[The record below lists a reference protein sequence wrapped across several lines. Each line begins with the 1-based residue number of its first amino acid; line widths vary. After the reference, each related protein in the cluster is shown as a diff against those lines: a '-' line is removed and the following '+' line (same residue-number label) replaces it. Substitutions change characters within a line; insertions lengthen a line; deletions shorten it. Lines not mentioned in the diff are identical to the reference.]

1 MFSVSCPLKRN
12 SDASITWNCSLE
24 WLLQKGFCVHSSA
37 LSSVAVTFYLFPKRN
52 FRLLSAEVYHH
63 FCTWSSKALIYL
75 FLVYHFNA
83 NLCAIIFH
91 PTFVS
96 LRRGSK
102 FFLGWVLGKAL
113 YLGSNEILPCKKV
126 KVPVRKTPSG
136 ALAWLF
142 HFMSITTESL
152 LNAWLKC
159 MVGRRQ
165 RWLGGGNGW
174 IWRVMLDQIGK
185 RLNAITKANF
195 GVYSVGRESN
205 LDDLQ
210 QDITNEIGF

>member
-142 HFMSITTESL
+142 HFMSIT
-152 LNAWLKC
+152 
-159 MVGRRQ
+159 
-165 RWLGGGNGW
+165 
-174 IWRVMLDQIGK
+174 RVSFECLAK
-185 RLNAITKANF
+185 
-195 GVYSVGRESN
+195 VHGREKTEVIGRWKW
-205 LDDLQ
+205 LDMEGYVGPDWKAPECHHQGQLWGLFCGQ
-210 QDITNEIGF
+210 GEQPWWPSAGYY